1 MNKKLSLDLI
11 KKTRDDYNKIST
23 HFSSTR
29 KYNWPEVADAIEGLG
44 IKKDDKVLD
53 LGCGNGRLFEALEK
67 YDIDY
72 YGLDISE
79 ELVKIAKKT
88 YPKGNFIASD
98 LLKTPYKDNEF
109 DVIASIATLHHI
121 PSKKLR
127 REALKEVYRIAKPG
141 GKILISIW
149 YFWNKPNYLGKI
161 LKSAIKRFYQKDN
174 LEFGDFYSTWKTGK
188 GEILA
193 ERYFHAW
200 TKNELINNLKNIGFK
215 KIKEINAIFLKR
227 NLTISCKKPFK

>member
-109 DVIASIATLHHI
+109 DVIVSIATLHHI

-127 REALKEVYRIAKPG
+127 REALKEVYRITKQG

-215 KIKEINAIFLKR
+215 KIKEINANFLKR